1 MRSSNNL
8 EYSDIFSDKALIQ
21 MIICGFIYV
30 YSFDNV
36 PNEIISKVIKLIKR
50 NNFFGYPE
58 NPNYLYDYIKAL
70 KEMGLEVDLI
80 ERIVDCSSDVVENV
94 LGVSKTRIREK
105 LD

>member
-8 EYSDIFSDKALIQ
+8 EYSDIFLDKALMQ

-36 PNEIISKVIKLIKR
+36 PNEIMSKVINLIKI

-58 NPNYLYDYIKAL
+58 NPNYLYEYIKAL

-80 ERIVDCSSDVVENV
+80 KEIVDCSSDVVENV